1 MVRQRNV
8 PENLSKGRK
17 LTLKL
22 ERKQKRGNR
31 RTSRCYLLMFGP
43 AGKEK
48 DRLVGPWVE
57 PNTSKDWRDLN
68 LHVGFPCGSAV
79 KNLPAVQEMPVW
91 SLASNWV
98 RKIPWRTA
106 WQSTPVF
113 LPKKIL
119 QTEEPGRLWS
129 MGLQRAGH
137 DWSDLAHTHE
147 HVHGLQTIKRKQL
160 KMSEREE
167 VINTTRFYS

>member
-79 KNLPAVQEMPVW
+79 KNLPAVQEMPV
-91 SLASNWV
+91 
-98 RKIPWRTA
+98 
-106 WQSTPVF
+106 
-113 LPKKIL
+113 
-119 QTEEPGRLWS
+119 
-129 MGLQRAGH
+129 
-137 DWSDLAHTHE
+137 
-147 HVHGLQTIKRKQL
+147 
-160 KMSEREE
+160 
-167 VINTTRFYS
+167 

>member
-68 LHVGFPCGSAV
+68 LHVVFPCGSAV

-119 QTEEPGRLWS
+119 DRGAWQA
-129 MGLQRAGH
+129 M
-137 DWSDLAHTHE
+137 
-147 HVHGLQTIKRKQL
+147 VHGVAKSWTWL
-160 KMSEREE
+160 KWLSTHTWTCAWAPNHKEEAVENVRERGS
-167 VINTTRFYS
+167 NQYN